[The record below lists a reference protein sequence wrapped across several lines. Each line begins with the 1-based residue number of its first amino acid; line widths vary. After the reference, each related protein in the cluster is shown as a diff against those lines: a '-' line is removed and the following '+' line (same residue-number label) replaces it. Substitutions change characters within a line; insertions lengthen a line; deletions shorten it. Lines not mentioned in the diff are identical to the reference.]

1 MVWHLSSCIVA
12 TRECHENVNLT
23 MNKLMKYYKIC
34 ISICLAL
41 IVIGCVKDSN
51 GNHFVVDNDNEY
63 EVIDLDQ
70 FFKEITF
77 SVPFAGAKSI
87 NSRVRSFLYYK
98 EILYL
103 VSRQPVGK
111 LMAVDS
117 EGKVKFYLEANS
129 GPNARFSSIGGVAI
143 DKQSEEIIIYD
154 NIDKTFYSYNL
165 QGELLSK
172 KSEDLVVNDIAIN
185 EAGCFLVDISSEVQT
200 FEAQGEEKVGV
211 ISLCLEETNKVNTLH
226 PNKSFREELAPFQ
239 NYSNFYQAE
248 GNTYYHQDFTD
259 TIYSIAEEEISSD
272 FSFSFRVND
281 RRKEV
286 LKASGNPMLL
296 SEMIAL
302 NIPFAYYCVPFNGY
316 ISVSYGYASVETFA
330 ILNRSSG
337 KTLFSTNKFIVN
349 GNNINGRI
357 DFNGGV
363 FLNQMYLSEYNELNN
378 GLPKEGIQYTIL
390 VPR

>member
-239 NYSNFYQAE
+239 NY
-248 GNTYYHQDFTD
+248 
-259 TIYSIAEEEISSD
+259 